1 MGGDSREAGVTK
13 TAERTSV
20 SELQELLAAG
30 RHVSVVDVRS
40 PADIDWAIPGSI
52 HVVAYDALK
61 AGHLGPLAQLNLPP
75 GPVVMVC
82 GMGNTAAIATDL
94 LRARGVQASTLEGG
108 MRAWSLAWNTAE
120 LTVADCEVVQ
130 VRRTGKG
137 CLSYIIASQAEA
149 VVIDASVDPDVY
161 VRLITER
168 NWRLVGVV
176 DTHIHADHLS
186 RSKLLAEREGVDFWL
201 PAQRR
206 TRFPFHATTDGDRIP
221 FGVAELVALLL
232 PGHTAESTTYLLANA
247 AAFTGDTLFLTS
259 VGRPDLEGGNR
270 DELATHARLLHDS
283 IRRLLELPVD
293 TLILPGHVSDPIR
306 FDGRPLATH
315 VRTIRDSVPLMSLE
329 QDAFVEAV
337 LARIPPNPP
346 NHAQII
352 ELNERGELPDDPSEL
367 EAGAN
372 RCAIA

>member
-1 MGGDSREAGVTK
+1 M

-30 RHVSVVDVRS
+30 RPVTVIDVRS
-40 PADIDWAIPGSI
+40 HADVDWAIPGSI
-52 HVVAYDALK
+52 QVDAYDALK

-75 GPVVMVC
+75 GPVVTIC
-82 GMGNTAAIATDL
+82 AMGNTAAIATDL
-94 LRARGVQASTLEGG
+94 LRARGVEASTLEGG

-120 LTVADCEVVQ
+120 LTVAGCEVVQ

-137 CLSYIIASQAEA
+137 CLSYIVASHREA

-161 VRLITER
+161 VRLLIER
-168 NWRLVGVV
+168 RWRLVGVL

-186 RSKLLAEREGVDFWL
+186 RSKLLAEREGVELWL

-206 TRFPFHATTDGDRIP
+206 TRVPFRAIADGDRIP
-221 FGVAELVALLL
+221 FGTAQLVALLS
-232 PGHTAESTTYLLANA
+232 PGHTAESTTYLLDNV
-247 AAFTGDTLFLTS
+247 AAFTGDTLFLAG
-259 VGRPDLEGGNR
+259 VGRPDLESGDR
-270 DELATHARLLHDS
+270 DEVATRARLLHKS
-283 IRRLLELPVD
+283 IRRLLELPAD
-293 TLILPGHVSDPIR
+293 TLILPGHVSDPIP
-306 FDGRPLATH
+306 FDGRLLAT
-315 VRTIRDSVPLMSLE
+315 RAGTIRDTVPLTRLD
-329 QDAFVEAV
+329 QDLFVDAI
-337 LARIPPNPP
+337 LARIPPSPP

-372 RCAIA
+372 RCAIV

>member
-1 MGGDSREAGVTK
+1 
-13 TAERTSV
+13 
-20 SELQELLAAG
+20 
-30 RHVSVVDVRS
+30 
-40 PADIDWAIPGSI
+40 
-52 HVVAYDALK
+52 
-61 AGHLGPLAQLNLPP
+61 
-75 GPVVMVC
+75 
-82 GMGNTAAIATDL
+82 
-94 LRARGVQASTLEGG
+94 
-108 MRAWSLAWNTAE
+108 
-120 LTVADCEVVQ
+120 
-130 VRRTGKG
+130 
-137 CLSYIIASQAEA
+137 
-149 VVIDASVDPDVY
+149 VIDASVDSDVY

-206 TRFPFHATTDGDRIP
+206 TRFPFQATNDGDRIP
-221 FGVAELVALLL
+221 FGVAELVAFLS
-232 PGHTAESTTYLLANA
+232 PGHTAESSTYLLANA

-259 VGRPDLEGGNR
+259 VGRPDLEGG
-270 DELATHARLLHDS
+270 EVAMHARLLHES
-283 IRRLLELPVD
+283 IRRLLELPAHA
-293 TLILPGHVSDPIR
+293 LILPGHVAGPIP
-306 FDGRPLATH
+306 FDGRPVATR
-315 VRTIRDSVPLMSLE
+315 VGTIRDSVPLTSLE

-346 NHAQII
+346 NHARII